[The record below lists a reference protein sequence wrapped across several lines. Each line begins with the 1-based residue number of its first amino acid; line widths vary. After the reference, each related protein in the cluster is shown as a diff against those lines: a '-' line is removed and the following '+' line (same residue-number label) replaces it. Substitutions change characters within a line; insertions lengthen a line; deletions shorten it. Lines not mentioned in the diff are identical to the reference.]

1 VEVQE
6 DYREGK
12 NFQPDMKHMPK
23 SIESA
28 HNQLD
33 RVLHFFRSHRLVGN
47 KERKVSIIVLP
58 PQALFGKQSVLLLE
72 SLGQLR
78 AGYGDWKQNLDRV
91 YLGLFD
97 ESPKI
102 SFAFLGG
109 YPDERTFL
117 KGIPKNISF
126 CFFSN
131 FTDHPTSA
139 VRMAARAMKP
149 QFQAWISTA
158 SL

>member
-1 VEVQE
+1 MIPPAAIPFPPSLLDIVKVQE
-6 DYREGK
+6 DHREGK
-12 NFQPDMKHMPK
+12 NIQADMKHMPK

-33 RVLHFFRSHRLVGN
+33 RVLHSFWSHRLIGN

-58 PQALFGKQSVLLLE
+58 PQALFGKQSVLFLE

-102 SFAFLGG
+102 SFPFLGWC
-109 YPDERTFL
+109 PDER
-117 KGIPKNISF
+117 
-126 CFFSN
+126 
-131 FTDHPTSA
+131 
-139 VRMAARAMKP
+139 
-149 QFQAWISTA
+149 
-158 SL
+158 